1 MQFEIPENEKKMAR
15 HPHEIFLIN
24 LITNHILIFIGLLGM
39 AKSYPLLMLVTPG
52 ISLCLLLYILYRARR
67 ALTQDPWFVKCH
79 WQIGARRSRLFIA
92 MLAIMGLVVV
102 GVLLASGG
110 EPGPQHYAIGGLGI
124 LPTMLTTLAL
134 IVMESDAMHQARLG
148 KLPDSIVRR
157 YPAPAGIQTYAE

>member
-24 LITNHILIFIGLLGM
+24 LITNHILIFIALLGM

-110 EPGPQHYAIGGLGI
+110 EPGPRHYAIGGLGI

-148 KLPDSIVRR
+148 KLPDSIVQR
-157 YPAPAGIQTYAE
+157 YPAPAGIQAYAE

>member
-24 LITNHILIFIGLLGM
+24 MITNHILIFIGLLGM

>member
-157 YPAPAGIQTYAE
+157 YPAPAGIQAYAE

>member
-1 MQFEIPENEKKMAR
+1 MAR

-24 LITNHILIFIGLLGM
+24 MITNHILIFIGLLGM